1 MTGMRD
7 DAEGSLATQKSEA
20 RWLRVSD
27 VARLFGVSDN
37 TVRRWTDAGKVRTH
51 RSPGGHRRYLSADIM
66 EQLNAGS
73 PVSWPGAP
81 TDASPGQTDR
91 EQVLG
96 TIVELSQAA
105 AVTNDLDELV
115 ALIGMRLLEI
125 TGSAD
130 CDIWRVYEGN
140 IVSLGS
146 FEPDGPDTT
155 QAGRVLDLAKYPMT
169 VKALRAN
176 TSYVVSSLDDP
187 RLTPLEAKALS
198 DWGFQS
204 EFVLPLVINER
215 KVGFIDIFDVR
226 ERDYAEHFDIV
237 TSAGQILAAALEK
250 TLLLERLEAGNRD
263 LHLLVDSGVELGT
276 SLDIDRVLEV
286 IAERMCTV
294 TDTDFC
300 DIYGL
305 ADGVIHTLVAVGHQ
319 PDTGEK
325 YPTGPAGVTY
335 ELDDYNIFNRALKE
349 RQPVAVRDLRNDP
362 GASDTERAEAMEF
375 DFRAELVIP
384 LVVKGEVVGFAIV
397 YDDRLRDFNDLDL
410 AQGLAQI
417 AAGALANANLFRQL
431 GEQNARL
438 ESLLEAGRATAST
451 LVLDDVLSIVTRTT
465 ATALNSP
472 ECIIYVYD
480 KDAGTIALRA
490 MYQTDSTEYED
501 LGEPILLSESPVDK
515 MLLETGTIIEETL
528 SDTRVHPDTIASME
542 RFGEKTCLSVPLKF
556 GDEPLGIL
564 VLIETE
570 NERHFS
576 PHEVEF
582 VRALSDQAAAAIH
595 NARLYDDIKRMHL
608 NNLKAL
614 GAALNAKDFY
624 TLGHAARV
632 SGYMVLLGQELGWPA
647 DFIEQA
653 EEAAY
658 LHDIGKIGITD
669 RVLLKPGKLNRQ
681 EWDIM
686 RQHPVLS
693 ADIIRSL
700 FAEDLVLGVRHH
712 HERYDGKGYPD
723 GLAGMDIPLIARAMC
738 VVDSYDA
745 MSCQRPYKMAA
756 DAEQCVAEL
765 QNCSGIHFD
774 PKIVEGFLRV
784 LERLSAAHH
793 KADAIAEQAAA
804 RIDGDKHKLLRLP
817 EDERRPEYREI
828 AQILRQVRDANPPTR
843 YLTTAARIG
852 DTYAIVVDGETVPEF
867 HSPLGEEIDADHVLP
882 GLLAGVRPSR
892 TALFADEWGVWI
904 SGVATIEDSAGE
916 IVAAVNSDLPAIA
929 GARVAGLASDRDF
942 ALSGVLRSTAVR
954 LGRTEIDTI
963 TDSLTGIYNH
973 RYLHDRLKDEIARS
987 QAHNSALSVLYC
999 DLDNFKL
1006 FNERVGHS
1014 VGDTALRAV
1023 AHILEQSTRD
1033 VDLVAR
1039 FGGEEFVVVLVDT
1052 PKDGAVLVA
1061 ERIREKLEAAVF
1073 PPSREP
1079 LTMSIGVAS
1088 YPEDGSI
1095 KEELLDRADWA
1106 KRLAKRRGRNMVL
1119 PYLAAAADE
1128 EPVGET
1134 VV

>member
-7 DAEGSLATQKSEA
+7 DAEGSLATHKSEA

-51 RSPGGHRRYLSADIM
+51 RSPGGHRRYLSHDIM
-66 EQLNAGS
+66 EQLNEGS

-81 TDASPGQTDR
+81 TGASPGSEHR
-91 EQVLG
+91 EHELRA
-96 TIVELSQAA
+96 IVELSQAA
-105 AVTNDLDELV
+105 ALTNNLEDLV

-130 CDIWRVYEGN
+130 CDIWRVFEGN

-146 FEPDGPDTT
+146 FEPNGPDST

-176 TSYVVSSLDDP
+176 APYVVSSLDDP
-187 RLTPLEAKALS
+187 RLTPLEAKSLS
-198 DWGFQS
+198 DWGYGS
-204 EFVLPLVINER
+204 EFVMPLVINER
-215 KVGFIDIFDVR
+215 KVGFVDIFDVR

-276 SLDIDRVLEV
+276 SLDVDRVLEV

-294 TDTDFC
+294 TETDFC

-305 ADGVIHTLVAVGHQ
+305 ADGRIHTLVAVGHQ
-319 PDTGEK
+319 PATGEK
-325 YPTGPAGVTY
+325 YPTGPIGVTY
-335 ELDDYNIFNRALKE
+335 EIDDYNIFKRALKE
-349 RQPVAVRDLRNDP
+349 KQPVAIRDLRNDP

-384 LVVKGEVVGFAIV
+384 LVVNGEVVGFATV
-397 YDDRLRDFNDLDL
+397 YDDRLRDFNDLGL

-472 ECIIYVYD
+472 ECVIFVYD
-480 KDAGTIALRA
+480 KDDDTITLRA
-490 MYQTDSTEYED
+490 MHEDEVTDYD
-501 LGEPILLSESPVDK
+501 GLGDPIPLSESPVDK
-515 MLLETGTIIEETL
+515 SILERGVILEESI
-528 SDTRVHPDTIASME
+528 SDPKVDPDSLASME
-542 RFGEKTCLSVPLKF
+542 RYGEKTCLNVPLKF

-570 NERHFS
+570 RERHFS
-576 PHEVEF
+576 PQELEF
-582 VRALSDQAAAAIH
+582 VRALSDQAATAIH

-632 SGYMVLLGQELGWPA
+632 SGYMVLLGQELGWPG

-658 LHDIGKIGITD
+658 LHDIGKIGISD
-669 RVLLKPGKLNRQ
+669 RVLLKPGKLNTQ
-681 EWDIM
+681 EWDVM
-686 RQHPVLS
+686 RSHPVLS

-723 GLAGMDIPLIARAMC
+723 GLAGTQIPLIARAMC

-745 MSCQRPYKMAA
+745 MSYQRPYKMASN
-756 DAEQCVAEL
+756 AEQCLEEL
-765 QNCSGIHFD
+765 DRCSGVHFD
-774 PKIVEGFLRV
+774 PKMVEAFLRV
-784 LERLSAAHH
+784 LDRLETAHR
-793 KADAIAEQAAA
+793 KADAIAEEAAN
-804 RIDGDKHKLLRLP
+804 RIDGDMHRLLRLP
-817 EDERRPEYREI
+817 DDELRPEYREI
-828 AQILRQVRDANPPTR
+828 ADILRHARDANPPTR
-843 YLTTAARIG
+843 YVTTVARFG
-852 DTYAIVVDGETVPEF
+852 DKYAIVVDAETELES
-867 HSPLGEEIDADHVLP
+867 HSRLGEEVDADHTMP
-882 GLLAGVRPSR
+882 GLLAGIRPSR
-892 TALFADEWGVWI
+892 NTLVADEYGVWI
-904 SGVATIEDSAGE
+904 SGVATICDAAGE
-916 IVAAVNSDLPAIA
+916 IIAAVNADLPAIA
-929 GARVAGLASDRDF
+929 GARIASLAGDRKF
-942 ALSGVLRSTAVR
+942 TPSGVLRSTAVR
-954 LGRTEIDTI
+954 LSRTEIDTI
-963 TDSLTGIYNH
+963 TDGLTGIYNH

-987 QAHNSALSVLYC
+987 EAHDAALSVLFC
-999 DLDNFKL
+999 DLDNFKV

-1014 VGDTALRAV
+1014 VGDQALRSV
-1023 AHILEQSTRD
+1023 AHILEQSIRD

-1039 FGGEEFVVVLVDT
+1039 FGGEEFVVVLVET
-1052 PKDGAVLVA
+1052 PKEGAILVA

-1119 PYLAAAADE
+1119 PYVAAEADE